1 MKKILIFLGI
11 FTFSILAFG
20 VNDKDE
26 KEVIVTAEFMA
37 PITIETTN
45 ADFGTIIAQ
54 SYSKGNF
61 PSTNSG
67 DNGAKNGTLT
77 IKGDGQVFISWKD
90 KNSSGDFEPSWD
102 KLNIKLKKDGDN
114 SGSAPTLDSQF
125 WITDGIKN
133 SIHNIIADEKGTK
146 LNVVGE
152 LTNVT
157 SNTPSGTYSGAITIR
172 VSYDDSL

>member
-1 MKKILIFLGI
+1 MEL
-11 FTFSILAFG
+11 
-20 VNDKDE
+20 
-26 KEVIVTAEFMA
+26 
-37 PITIETTN
+37 
-45 ADFGTIIAQ
+45 
-54 SYSKGNF
+54 
-61 PSTNSG
+61 
-67 DNGAKNGTLT
+67 KNGTLT

-133 SIHNIIADEKGTK
+133 NIHDIIADEKGTK